1 MGLSAQVIGPDGRRT
16 NAISNSDEFY
26 RAFLESMAEASP
38 EEQQKLKKAWFEASR
53 LAASEE
59 VRSKGKPE
67 QTNQFRKSLREK
79 GIPSDEVLKNPQ
91 YAKLWKYK
99 NDDGEVV

>member
-1 MGLSAQVIGPDGRRT
+1 MIYINRFFFDVS
-16 NAISNSDEFY
+16 
-26 RAFLESMAEASP
+26 
-38 EEQQKLKKAWFEASR
+38 
-53 LAASEE
+53 
-59 VRSKGKPE
+59 
-67 QTNQFRKSLREK
+67 NQFRKFLREK

>member
-1 MGLSAQVIGPDGRRT
+1 
-16 NAISNSDEFY
+16 
-26 RAFLESMAEASP
+26 MADASP
-38 EEQQKLKKAWFEASR
+38 EEQQELKKAWFEALR

>member
-1 MGLSAQVIGPDGRRT
+1 
-16 NAISNSDEFY
+16 
-26 RAFLESMAEASP
+26 MADASP
-38 EEQQKLKKAWFEASR
+38 EEQQELKKAWFEASR

-67 QTNQFRKSLREK
+67 QTNQFRKYLREK